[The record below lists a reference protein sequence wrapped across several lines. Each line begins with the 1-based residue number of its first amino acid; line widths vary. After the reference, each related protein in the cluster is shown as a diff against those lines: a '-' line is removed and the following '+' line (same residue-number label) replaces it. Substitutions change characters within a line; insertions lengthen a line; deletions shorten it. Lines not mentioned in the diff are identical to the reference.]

1 MPPVA
6 MIDAAMVAYPAAMP
20 TRISGLLAAVAV
32 IASLSPA
39 AGAAGAASAATVAP
53 ARAPQPPQS
62 ILAWGSNAYGEL
74 GNGTTTDSSTPAP
87 VQHLPSG
94 AKYTTVRCV
103 LYSLAVTTSGQVY
116 AWGINS
122 SGELGD
128 GTTTNRLTPV
138 QVKLPKGVKVT
149 TVRAGGVFALA
160 LTSTGKIYA
169 WGYNAA
175 GELGN
180 GTTKT
185 RLKPVPVTLPK
196 GVTVKAISA
205 GDENGLALT
214 STGRVLSWGAGSL
227 GQLGDGS
234 TKARLVPGY
243 VKLPAHTTATSIAA
257 GSLMDFAA
265 TSAGKVLAWGS
276 NSYGLGDGTTK
287 QRNTPVLVKL
297 PKGVKV
303 VAATAGLQHVLAVT
317 TGGRV
322 LAWGLNMSGQ
332 LGDGTTTNRLVP
344 VFAKLPAGTKVR
356 QLAAGKYYSM
366 ALTAKGTILAWG
378 NGSTGDLG
386 DGSTGSSPTP
396 VTVDLPTGW
405 IATAIGAGFGT
416 STGLA
421 VAHPP
426 PCDAPGRRASLA
438 TAARRRPS
446 PCGSPRSGI
455 RPRPRWPRRSPPA

>member
-1 MPPVA
+1 
-6 MIDAAMVAYPAAMP
+6 MP

-39 AGAAGAASAATVAP
+39 ASAASVAP
-53 ARAPQPPQS
+53 ARTPKPPQS

-94 AKYTTVRCV
+94 AKYTTVRC
-103 LYSLAVTTSGQVY
+103 LLFSLAVTTSGQVY
-116 AWGINS
+116 AWGYNG

-138 QVKLPKGVKVT
+138 PVKLPTGVKVT
-149 TVRAGGVFALA
+149 AVRAGGVFALG
-160 LTSTGKIYA
+160 LTSTGKVYA
-169 WGYNAA
+169 WGSNAA

-205 GDENGLALT
+205 GFENGLALT
-214 STGRVLSWGAGSL
+214 STGRVLAWGAGAA

-234 TKARLVPGY
+234 TKRRLVPGY
-243 VKLPAHTTATSIAA
+243 VRLPAHTTAMSIAA

-265 TSAGKVLAWGS
+265 TSAGKLLAWGS

-287 QRNTPVLVKL
+287 QRNTPVQVKL
-297 PKGVKV
+297 PKGVNV
-303 VAATAGLQHVLAVT
+303 VAATAGLQHVLALT

-344 VFAKLPAGTKVR
+344 VFAKLPAGTEVR

-366 ALTAKGTILAWG
+366 ALTAKGKILAWG

-386 DGSTGSSPTP
+386 DGSTAGSQTP
-396 VTVDLPTGW
+396 VPVDLPTGW
-405 IATAIGAGFGT
+405 IATAIGAGYGA

-426 PCDAPGRRASLA
+426 PCDAPGRRSCA
-438 TAARRRPS
+438 AAR
-446 PCGSPRSGI
+446 
-455 RPRPRWPRRSPPA
+455 

>member
-1 MPPVA
+1 
-6 MIDAAMVAYPAAMP
+6 MP

-39 AGAAGAASAATVAP
+39 ASAATVAP
-53 ARAPQPPQS
+53 ARTPKPPQS

-94 AKYTTVRCV
+94 AKYTTVRC
-103 LYSLAVTTSGQVY
+103 LLFSLAVTTSGQVY
-116 AWGINS
+116 AWGYNG

-138 QVKLPKGVKVT
+138 PVKLPTGVKVT
-149 TVRAGGVFALA
+149 AVRAGGVFALG
-160 LTSTGKIYA
+160 LTSTGKVYA
-169 WGYNAA
+169 WGSNAA

-205 GDENGLALT
+205 GFENGLALT
-214 STGRVLSWGAGSL
+214 STGRVLAWGAGAA

-234 TKARLVPGY
+234 TKRRLVPGY
-243 VKLPAHTTATSIAA
+243 VRLPAHTTATSIAA

-265 TSAGKVLAWGS
+265 TSAGKLLAWGS

-287 QRNTPVLVKL
+287 QRNTPVPVKL

-303 VAATAGLQHVLAVT
+303 VAATAGLQHVLALT

-366 ALTAKGTILAWG
+366 ALTAKGKILAWG

-386 DGSTGSSPTP
+386 DGSTADSQTP
-396 VTVDLPTGW
+396 VAVDLPTGW
-405 IATAIGAGFGT
+405 IATAIGAGYGT

-426 PCDAPGRRASLA
+426 PCDAPGRRSC
-438 TAARRRPS
+438 TAAR
-446 PCGSPRSGI
+446 
-455 RPRPRWPRRSPPA
+455 

>member
-1 MPPVA
+1 
-6 MIDAAMVAYPAAMP
+6 MP

-32 IASLSPA
+32 IASLSPV
-39 AGAAGAASAATVAP
+39 ASAATVAP
-53 ARAPQPPQS
+53 ARTPKPPQS

-94 AKYTTVRCV
+94 AKYTTVRC
-103 LYSLAVTTSGQVY
+103 LLFSLAVTTSGQVY
-116 AWGINS
+116 AWGYNG

-138 QVKLPKGVKVT
+138 PVKLPKGVKVT
-149 TVRAGGVFALA
+149 AVRAGGVFALG
-160 LTSTGKIYA
+160 LTSTGKVYA
-169 WGYNAA
+169 WGSNAA

-205 GDENGLALT
+205 GFENGLALT
-214 STGRVLSWGAGSL
+214 STGRVLAWGAGAA

-234 TKARLVPGY
+234 TKRRLVPGY
-243 VKLPAHTTATSIAA
+243 VSLPAHTTAMSIAA

-265 TSAGKVLAWGS
+265 TSAGKLLAWGS

-287 QRNTPVLVKL
+287 QRNTPVQVKL

-303 VAATAGLQHVLAVT
+303 VAATAGLQHVLALT

-344 VFAKLPAGTKVR
+344 VFAKLPTGTKVR

-366 ALTAKGTILAWG
+366 ALTAKGKILAWG

-386 DGSTGSSPTP
+386 DGSTADSPTP

-405 IATAIGAGFGT
+405 IATAIGAGYGT

-426 PCDAPGRRASLA
+426 PCDD
-438 TAARRRPS
+438 
-446 PCGSPRSGI
+446 PRSPSQSRHGC
-455 RPRPRWPRRSPPA
+455 

>member
-1 MPPVA
+1 
-6 MIDAAMVAYPAAMP
+6 MP

-39 AGAAGAASAATVAP
+39 ASAATVAP
-53 ARAPQPPQS
+53 ARTPKPPQS

-94 AKYTTVRCV
+94 AKYTTVRC
-103 LYSLAVTTSGQVY
+103 LLFSLAVTTSGQVY
-116 AWGINS
+116 AWGYNG

-138 QVKLPKGVKVT
+138 PVKLPTGVKVT
-149 TVRAGGVFALA
+149 AVRAGGVFALG
-160 LTSTGKIYA
+160 LTSTGKVYA
-169 WGYNAA
+169 WGSNAA

-205 GDENGLALT
+205 GFENGLALT
-214 STGRVLSWGAGSL
+214 STGRVLAWGAGAA

-234 TKARLVPGY
+234 TKRRLVPDY
-243 VKLPAHTTATSIAA
+243 VRLPAHTTATSIAA

-265 TSAGKVLAWGS
+265 TSAGKLLAWGS

-287 QRNTPVLVKL
+287 QRNTPVPVKL

-303 VAATAGLQHVLAVT
+303 VAATAGLQHVLALT

-366 ALTAKGTILAWG
+366 ALTAKGKILAWG

-386 DGSTGSSPTP
+386 DGSTADSQTP
-396 VTVDLPTGW
+396 VAVDLPTGW
-405 IATAIGAGFGT
+405 IATAIGAGYGT

-426 PCDAPGRRASLA
+426 PCDAPGRRSC
-438 TAARRRPS
+438 TAAR
-446 PCGSPRSGI
+446 
-455 RPRPRWPRRSPPA
+455 

>member
-1 MPPVA
+1 
-6 MIDAAMVAYPAAMP
+6 MP

-39 AGAAGAASAATVAP
+39 ASAATVAP
-53 ARAPQPPQS
+53 ARTPKPPQS

-94 AKYTTVRCV
+94 AKYTTVRC
-103 LYSLAVTTSGQVY
+103 LLFSLAVTTSGQVY
-116 AWGINS
+116 AWGNNG

-138 QVKLPKGVKVT
+138 PVKLPTGVKVT
-149 TVRAGGVFALA
+149 AVRAGGVFALG
-160 LTSTGKIYA
+160 LTSTGKVYA
-169 WGYNAA
+169 WGSNAA

-205 GDENGLALT
+205 GFENGLALT
-214 STGRVLSWGAGSL
+214 STGRVLAWGAGAA

-234 TKARLVPGY
+234 TKRRLVPDY
-243 VKLPAHTTATSIAA
+243 VRLPAHTTATSIAA

-265 TSAGKVLAWGS
+265 TSAGKLLAWGS

-287 QRNTPVLVKL
+287 QRNTPVPVKL

-303 VAATAGLQHVLAVT
+303 VAATAGLQHVLALT

-344 VFAKLPAGTKVR
+344 VFAKLPTGTKVR

-366 ALTAKGTILAWG
+366 ALTAKGKILAWG

-386 DGSTGSSPTP
+386 DGSTADSQTP
-396 VTVDLPTGW
+396 VAVDLPTGW
-405 IATAIGAGFGT
+405 IATAIGAGYGT

-426 PCDAPGRRASLA
+426 PCDAPGRRSC
-438 TAARRRPS
+438 TAAR
-446 PCGSPRSGI
+446 
-455 RPRPRWPRRSPPA
+455 

>member
-1 MPPVA
+1 MS
-6 MIDAAMVAYPAAMP
+6 
-20 TRISGLLAAVAV
+20 TRLSGLLAAVAV
-32 IASLSPA
+32 VASLSPA
-39 AGAAGAASAATVAP
+39 ASAASAAAAATVAP
-53 ARAPQPPQS
+53 ARTPQPPQS

-94 AKYTTVRCV
+94 ARYTTVRCV
-103 LYSLAVTTSGQVY
+103 LYSLALTTSGRVY
-116 AWGINS
+116 AWGNNS
-122 SGELGD
+122 SGQLGD

-138 QVKLPKGVKVT
+138 KVQLPAGIKVT
-149 TVRAGGVFALA
+149 AVRGGGFFAMA
-160 LTSTGKIYA
+160 LTATGKIYA
-169 WGYNAA
+169 WGNNSV

-180 GTTKT
+180 GTTKS
-185 RLKPVPVTLPK
+185 RLKPVPVSLPK

-205 GDENGLALT
+205 GEENGLALT
-214 STGRVLSWGAGSL
+214 STGRVLSWGAGGS

-234 TKARLVPGY
+234 TKERLVPGY
-243 VKLPAHTTATSIAA
+243 VKLPARTTATSIAA

-265 TSAGKVLAWGS
+265 TSAGKLLAWGFNS
-276 NSYGLGDGTTK
+276 NGLGDGTTK
-287 QRNTPVLVKL
+287 ERNTPVQVKL
-297 PKGVKV
+297 PRGVKV
-303 VAATAGLQHVLAVT
+303 VAATAGLQHVLALT
-317 TGGRV
+317 TTGRV
-322 LAWGLNMSGQ
+322 LAWGNNLNGQ

-344 VFAKLPAGTKVR
+344 VFAKLPAGTKVG

-366 ALTAKGTILAWG
+366 ALTAKGTVLAWG

-426 PCDAPGRRASLA
+426 PCD
-438 TAARRRPS
+438 
-446 PCGSPRSGI
+446 SPRS
-455 RPRPRWPRRSPPA
+455 PSPSRHGC